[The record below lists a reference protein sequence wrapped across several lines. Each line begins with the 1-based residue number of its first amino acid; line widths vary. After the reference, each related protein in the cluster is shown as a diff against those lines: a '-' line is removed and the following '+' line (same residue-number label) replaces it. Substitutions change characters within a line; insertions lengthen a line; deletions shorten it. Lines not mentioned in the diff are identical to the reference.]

1 MEKLFLGVVTGI
13 HIAVFSF
20 ALSGRVQDPCR
31 DELLKQKRA
40 KHLQQELKTTPKTE
54 FLPTIAKR
62 TRTWE
67 SERAYMSK
75 YEQLG
80 MLVKAKYR
88 KMQHDHLEN
97 KGRHTSCVS
106 NLRCRLCVF

>member
-40 KHLQQELKTTPKTE
+40 KHLQQELK
-54 FLPTIAKR
+54 
-62 TRTWE
+62 
-67 SERAYMSK
+67 
-75 YEQLG
+75 QLQRQSFFQQLLKEHALG
-80 MLVKAKYR
+80 K
-88 KMQHDHLEN
+88 
-97 KGRHTSCVS
+97 VS
-106 NLRCRLCVF
+106 VLI